1 MKPVNQ
7 FLVILVENCKL
18 LPLAISASIKK
29 RAIKIEVN
37 NEVKIPINNVMAK
50 PLIIPSPKI
59 YKIVPVKMCVTLASI
74 IERIAPFHPKAVTT
88 AFSNDKPALN
98 SSFALS

>member
-1 MKPVNQ
+1 
-7 FLVILVENCKL
+7 
-18 LPLAISASIKK
+18 
-29 RAIKIEVN
+29 
-37 NEVKIPINNVMAK
+37 MAK

-74 IERIAPFHPKAVTT
+74 MERIAPFHPKAVTT
-88 AFSNDKPALN
+88 AFSKDKPALN